1 MTENYSR
8 KERQDRLFRKAS
20 ETLLLSGNC
29 AQTSFIVL
37 QEEFALVDG
46 NVLKAL
52 TPFPGLGLRG
62 ETCGAVTGCLMAL
75 GLVFGR
81 DRLDDWETFTLS
93 LKPAR
98 NFCRSFVEL
107 NGSTAC
113 AKILESRLGQC
124 FDLADSAGWNEYIAA
139 GGPGACGELVAGA
152 VQLAAEIIM
161 DHD

>member
-1 MTENYSR
+1 MTGNDSR
-8 KERQDRLFRKAS
+8 KERLDRVSCKAA

-37 QEEFALVDG
+37 RNEFALGDG

-81 DRLDDWETFTLS
+81 ERLDDWETFTLS
-93 LKPAR
+93 LKHAR
-98 NFCRSFVEL
+98 NFCRSFIEQ

-113 AKILESRLGQC
+113 AKILESRLGQS

-139 GGPGACGELVAGA
+139 GGPGVCGELVAGA
-152 VQLAAEIIM
+152 VKLAAEIIM
-161 DHD
+161 DHG